1 MKDTCERGIIRVQ
14 DGKAYCPTC
23 GKGKL
28 IKGGI
33 GKNTKIRNLT
43 CKCSLCGKEHEVNI
57 EPEPSA

>member
-1 MKDTCERGIIRVQ
+1 MNGTSDRGIIRVHE
-14 DGKAYCPTC
+14 GKAYCPTC

-33 GKNTKIRNLT
+33 TNATKIQHLI
-43 CKCSLCGKEHEVNI
+43 CKCSLCKKEHEVNI